1 MQMVFPDHLTPP
13 PIHVS
18 WKETHGSELMRK
30 GQNGVLRPLPPG
42 WLQVPQQGG
51 GRWLL
56 SLPGSN
62 IISPPLVLIHH
73 IGTLGTEPEW
83 IYGLLLF
90 TVGVQEETGARSPGF
105 LSGGPVWI
113 RGAGRISRHHP
124 RTNDLIM
131 RRRRWI
137 LIIV

>member
-1 MQMVFPDHLTPP
+1 MASSGPSHPAGCRY
-13 PIHVS
+13 HS
-18 WKETHGSELMRK
+18 RG
-30 GQNGVLRPLPPG
+30 G
-42 WLQVPQQGG
+42 WW
-51 GRWLL
+51 WLL